1 MSARLMLFALG
12 AVTSTLVAQTPPRP
26 APTPSPAPSVRPAP
40 RPARTPRPPMPAEWD
55 SWFDRSGWEL
65 EAERWRAAAEE
76 QLAPQPWSQ
85 PGLQPW
91 SQLEWQERNSRQAEQ
106 WAAQADRIRAQV
118 EAKVHLGDFEHEA
131 RRMAE
136 DMRFDFRFDA
146 MTPMAAMAPMA
157 AMPPIPTVP
166 RQAWARM
173 DQGDSL
179 YRRARELLNSGEY
192 RRAATTCR
200 DLSTKVPNSAYAP
213 DALYWQAFALYRIG
227 GTDELRT
234 ALDAIDQLKTKY
246 PGARMQSETEALGVR
261 IRGALAA
268 RGDATSAA
276 LVRTAAADSMLR
288 CDREEQSVRAEALN
302 ALTQNDP
309 TGAMPLLQRTLARK
323 DACSAGLRRTA
334 VFLMGSKRAEGSEA
348 ALTTVARTDP
358 SADVRT
364 AAIEWLARYPGESS
378 LGVIEELARD
388 TSDRVSRAAM
398 RSLVTHPSARARTL
412 VRSLVERAETP
423 ERLRLEALSAFDKDR
438 ATAEDVTWMRALHAK
453 TENSKIRARLVSTL
467 SNIGGPEVD
476 QWLLALSRDPDVD
489 SDTRRTA
496 LRRVGRTLPIADLA
510 RTYDASAERSVREG
524 VIDVLR
530 ERSEA
535 EATDKLIDIVK
546 RGTDPQLRSRAI
558 SALTSKKD
566 PRTMRLLMEIIDK

>member
-1 MSARLMLFALG
+1 MHARLLSFALG
-12 AVTSTLVAQTPPRP
+12 AVASTLVAQAPPRP
-26 APTPSPAPSVRPAP
+26 APTPAPSPSVRPAP
-40 RPARTPRPPMPAEWD
+40 RPMRTPRPPMPAD
-55 SWFDRSGWEL
+55 RDQWFDRTEWEL
-65 EAERWRAAAEE
+65 EADRWRAAAEE
-76 QLAPQPWSQ
+76 QATLHRD
-85 PGLQPW
+85 
-91 SQLEWQERNSRQAEQ
+91 E
-106 WAAQADRIRAQV
+106 WAAQADRMRAEI
-118 EAKVHLGDFEHEA
+118 EARVNLGDIERDA

-136 DMRFDFRFDA
+136 QMRFDFRFDA
-146 MTPMAAMAPMA
+146 TPRMAP
-157 AMPPIPTVP
+157 MPPIPTVP
-166 RQAWARM
+166 QQAWARM

-192 RRAATTCR
+192 RRAATTFR

-227 GTDELRT
+227 GTDELRS
-234 ALDAIDQLKTKY
+234 ALEAIDQLKTKY

-309 TGAMPLLQRTLARK
+309 AGAMPLLQRTLARK
-323 DACSAGLRRTA
+323 DACSSGLRRTA

-364 AAIEWLARYPGESS
+364 AAIEWLARYPGDGS

-423 ERLRLEALSAFDKDR
+423 ERLRLEALSAFDKER

-453 TENSKIRARLVSTL
+453 TENSKIRARLVTTL

-476 QWLLALSRDPDVD
+476 QWLLALSRDPEVD

-530 ERSEA
+530 ERTEA
-535 EATDKLIDIVK
+535 EATDKLIEIVK

-566 PRTMRLLMEIIDK
+566 PRTMRLLMEILDK

>member
-1 MSARLMLFALG
+1 MIPRILPIALG
-12 AVTSTLVAQTPPRP
+12 IAASTLVAQEPPPRP
-26 APTPSPAPSVRPAP
+26 APAPRAAPAP
-40 RPARTPRPPMPAEWD
+40 RPIPSPRVLRAPRAAIAPMPAWPD
-55 SWFDRSGWEL
+55 GLPFIDR
-65 EAERWRAAAEE
+65 EAWAAEADRWRAEAE
-76 QLAPQPWSQ
+76 
-85 PGLQPW
+85 
-91 SQLEWQERNSRQAEQ
+91 AEVALHKDE
-106 WAAQADRIRAQV
+106 WAAHADRIRVEAEAQV
-118 EAKVHLGDFEHEA
+118 NLHRGEWEADA
-131 RRMAE
+131 RRLAE
-136 DMRFDFRFDA
+136 DMRIDIELGG
-146 MTPMAAMAPMA
+146 M
-157 AMPPIPTVP
+157 PTVNLRPLAALAPLAITP
-166 RQAWARM
+166 RPAWARS

-192 RRAATTCR
+192 RRAATTFR

-213 DALYWQAFALYRIG
+213 EALYWQAFALYRIG
-227 GTDELRT
+227 GTDELRS
-234 ALDAIDQLKTKY
+234 ALEAIDQLKAKY

-309 TGAMPLLQRTLARK
+309 AGAMPLLQKTLSRK
-323 DACSAGLRRTA
+323 DACSAALRRTA
-334 VFLMGSKRAEGSEA
+334 VFLMGSKRAEGSQA

-358 SADVRT
+358 STDVRT
-364 AAIEWLARYPGESS
+364 AAIEWLARFPGEGS
-378 LGVIEELARD
+378 LGTIEELARD
-388 TSDRVSRAAM
+388 TSDRVSRAAT
-398 RSLVTHPSARARTL
+398 RALVTHPSPRARTL
-412 VRSLVERAETP
+412 VRSLVERTETP
-423 ERLRLEALSAFDKDR
+423 EKLRLEALSAFDRER
-438 ATAEDVTWMRALHAK
+438 ATAEDVTWMRTLHGK
-453 TENSKIRARLVSTL
+453 TENPKIRARLVSTL

-476 QWLLALSRDPDVD
+476 QWLLALSRDPEVD

-530 ERSEA
+530 ERTEA

-566 PRTMRLLMEIIDK
+566 PRTIRLLMEILDK

>member
-1 MSARLMLFALG
+1 MHARLLSFALG
-12 AVTSTLVAQTPPRP
+12 AVASTLVAQAPPRP
-26 APTPSPAPSVRPAP
+26 APTPAPSPAVRPAP
-40 RPARTPRPPMPAEWD
+40 RPMRTPRPPMPAGWD
-55 SWFDRSGWEL
+55 HWLDMADWEM
-65 EAERWRAAAEE
+65 EADRWRAAAEE
-76 QLAPQPWSQ
+76 QAALHRD
-85 PGLQPW
+85 
-91 SQLEWQERNSRQAEQ
+91 E
-106 WAAQADRIRAQV
+106 WAAQADRMRAEV
-118 EAKVHLGDFEHEA
+118 EARVNLGDLELDA

-136 DMRFDFRFDA
+136 EMRFDFRFDA
-146 MTPMAAMAPMA
+146 TPRMAP
-157 AMPPIPTVP
+157 MPPIPTVP
-166 RQAWARM
+166 RQGWARM

-192 RRAATTCR
+192 RRAATTFR

-268 RGDATSAA
+268 RGDAASAA

-309 TGAMPLLQRTLARK
+309 AGAMPLLQRTLARK
-323 DACSAGLRRTA
+323 DACSSGLRRTA

-364 AAIEWLARYPGESS
+364 AAIEWLARYPGDGS

-423 ERLRLEALSAFDKDR
+423 ERLRLEALSAFDKER
-438 ATAEDVTWMRALHAK
+438 ATAEDVAWMRALHAR
-453 TENSKIRARLVSTL
+453 TENSKIRARLVTTL

-476 QWLLALSRDPDVD
+476 QWLLALSRDPEVD

-530 ERSEA
+530 ERTEA
-535 EATDKLIDIVK
+535 EATDKLIEIVK

-566 PRTMRLLMEIIDK
+566 PRTMRLLMEILDK

>member
-1 MSARLMLFALG
+1 
-12 AVTSTLVAQTPPRP
+12 
-26 APTPSPAPSVRPAP
+26 
-40 RPARTPRPPMPAEWD
+40 
-55 SWFDRSGWEL
+55 
-65 EAERWRAAAEE
+65 
-76 QLAPQPWSQ
+76 
-85 PGLQPW
+85 
-91 SQLEWQERNSRQAEQ
+91 
-106 WAAQADRIRAQV
+106 
-118 EAKVHLGDFEHEA
+118 
-131 RRMAE
+131 
-136 DMRFDFRFDA
+136 
-146 MTPMAAMAPMA
+146 
-157 AMPPIPTVP
+157 
-166 RQAWARM
+166 
-173 DQGDSL
+173 
-179 YRRARELLNSGEY
+179 
-192 RRAATTCR
+192 
-200 DLSTKVPNSAYAP
+200 
-213 DALYWQAFALYRIG
+213 WQAFALYRIG

-234 ALDAIDQLKTKY
+234 ALEAIDQLKAKY

-309 TGAMPLLQRTLARK
+309 AGAMPLLQKTLARK
-323 DACSAGLRRTA
+323 DACSAALRRTA
-334 VFLMGSKRAEGSEA
+334 VFLMGSKRAEGSQA

-358 SADVRT
+358 STDVRT
-364 AAIEWLARYPGESS
+364 AAIEWLARFPGEGS
-378 LGVIEELARD
+378 LGTIEELARD
-388 TSDRVSRAAM
+388 TADRVSRAAT
-398 RSLVTHPSARARTL
+398 RALVNHPSPRARTL

-423 ERLRLEALSAFDKDR
+423 ERLRLEALSAFDRER
-438 ATAEDVTWMRALHAK
+438 ATAEDVTWMRTLHAK
-453 TENSKIRARLVSTL
+453 TENPKIRARLVSTL

-476 QWLLALSRDPDVD
+476 QWLLALSRDPEVD

-530 ERSEA
+530 ERTEA

-566 PRTMRLLMEIIDK
+566 PRTIRLLMEILDK

>member
-1 MSARLMLFALG
+1 MIPRILPLALG
-12 AVTSTLVAQTPPRP
+12 IAASTLVAQEPPPRP
-26 APTPSPAPSVRPAP
+26 APVPRAAPAP
-40 RPARTPRPPMPAEWD
+40 RPTPSPRVLRAPRAAIAPMPAWPD
-55 SWFDRSGWEL
+55 GLPFIDREAWAAEADHWRA
-65 EAERWRAAAEE
+65 EAEAQVALHKDE
-76 QLAPQPWSQ
+76 
-85 PGLQPW
+85 
-91 SQLEWQERNSRQAEQ
+91 
-106 WAAQADRIRAQV
+106 WAAHADRLRAEAEAQV
-118 EAKVHLGDFEHEA
+118 NLHRGEWEMDA

-136 DMRFDFRFDA
+136 DMRIAIELDGMPTVSVRRL
-146 MTPMAAMAPMA
+146 APMA
-157 AMPPIPTVP
+157 PLAPFPTSP
-166 RQAWARM
+166 RPAWART

-192 RRAATTCR
+192 RRAATTFR
-200 DLSTKVPNSAYAP
+200 DLSTKVPNSSYAP

-234 ALDAIDQLKTKY
+234 ALEAIDQLKAKY
-246 PGARMQSETEALGVR
+246 PAARMRSETEALGVR

-268 RGDATSAA
+268 RGDAASAA
-276 LVRTAAADSMLR
+276 LIRTTAADSMLR

-309 TGAMPLLQRTLARK
+309 AGAMPLLQRTLARK
-323 DACSAGLRRTA
+323 DACSAALRRTA
-334 VFLMGSKRAEGSEA
+334 VFLMGSKRAEGSQA

-358 SADVRT
+358 STDVRT
-364 AAIEWLARYPGESS
+364 AAIEWLARFPGEGS
-378 LGVIEELARD
+378 LGTIEELARD
-388 TSDRVSRAAM
+388 SSDRVSRAAT
-398 RSLVTHPSARARTL
+398 RALVTHPSPRARTL

-423 ERLRLEALSAFDKDR
+423 EKLRLEALSAFDRER
-438 ATAEDVTWMRALHAK
+438 ATAEDVTWMRTLHGK
-453 TENSKIRARLVSTL
+453 TENPKIRSRLVSTL

-476 QWLLALSRDPDVD
+476 QWLLALSRDPEVD

-530 ERSEA
+530 ERTEA

-566 PRTMRLLMEIIDK
+566 PRTIRLLMEILDK